1 MKIYDCCMF
10 FDEEMLLGLR
20 LKTLNKYVDKFIIVE
35 SKYTHSG
42 DKKKLIF
49 DINKYTEF
57 KNKINYIV
65 IEDPP
70 EDIEDINNDDD
81 ENQKNIKHIM
91 NALRR
96 ENYQRNKINDG
107 LKDAAPED
115 WIIISDLD
123 EIPNLDE
130 INFNTINKKIIFFKQ
145 RVFYY
150 KLNLELKNIHWIG
163 SKAVQKKN
171 LISPQWLR
179 NIKDR
184 IYPKWRLDIIFSKKK
199 YNNIFYVYAG
209 GWHFSYVKKPEDIEK
224 KLKSYLHHREYDLEP
239 LGIEKIKNFVNNKS
253 VIYDHRVDQTQYKFS
268 GTQKLEKI
276 KLNTLPPD
284 IENNINFYILNIN
297 NHIILY

>member
-20 LKTLNKYVDKFIIVE
+20 LKTLNKYIDKFIIVE

-49 DINKYTEF
+49 NINKYSEF
-57 KNKINYIV
+57 KKKINYIITEDYAEG
-65 IEDPP
+65 IEN
-70 EDIEDINNDDD
+70 INNDDN

-96 ENYQRNKINDG
+96 ENYQRNKIKDG
-107 LKDAAPED
+107 LDEAVPED

-123 EIPNLDE
+123 EIPNLNK
-130 INFNTINKKIIFFKQ
+130 INFNKINKKIIFFKQ

-150 KLNLELKNIHWIG
+150 KLNLELKKIHWIG

-184 IYPKWRLDIIFSKKK
+184 IYSKWRLDIIFSKKK
-199 YNNIFYVYAG
+199 YNNIFYVYNG
-209 GWHFSYVKKPEDIEK
+209 GWHFSFIKKPEDIEK
-224 KLKSYLHHREYDLEP
+224 KLKSYLHHREYD
-239 LGIEKIKNFVNNKS
+239 
-253 VIYDHRVDQTQYKFS
+253 FS
-268 GTQKLEKI
+268 GSQKLEKI
-276 KLNTLPPD
+276 SLDYLPPD
-284 IENNINFYILNIN
+284 IENNINFYKEWLD
-297 NHIILY
+297 

>member
-20 LKTLNKYVDKFIIVE
+20 LKTLNKYIDKFIIVE

-49 DINKYTEF
+49 NINKYSEF
-57 KNKINYIV
+57 KNKINYIITEDYAEG
-65 IEDPP
+65 IEN
-70 EDIEDINNDDD
+70 INNDDN
-81 ENQKNIKHIM
+81 ENQKNISHIM

-96 ENYQRNKINDG
+96 ENYQRNKIKDG
-107 LKDAAPED
+107 LNEAASDD

-123 EIPNLDE
+123 EIPNLDK
-130 INFNTINKKIIFFKQ
+130 INFNEINKKIIFFKQ

-150 KLNLELKNIHWIG
+150 KLNLELKKIHWIG

-184 IYPKWRLDIIFSKKK
+184 IYSKWRLDIIFSKKK
-199 YNNIFYVYAG
+199 YNNIFYINDG
-209 GWHFSYVKKPEDIEK
+209 GWHFSYIKKPEDIEK
-224 KLKSYLHHREYDLEP
+224 KLRSYLHHREYDLEP

-268 GTQKLEKI
+268 GSQKLKKI
-276 KLNTLPPD
+276 ELDNLPPD
-284 IENNINFYILNIN
+284 VENNVNFYKEWLE
-297 NHIILY
+297 

>member
-1 MKIYDCCMF
+1 MF

-20 LKTLNKYVDKFIIVE
+20 LKTLNKYIDKFIIVE

-49 DINKYTEF
+49 NINKYSEF
-57 KNKINYIV
+57 KSKINYIV
-65 IEDPP
+65 TEDPP
-70 EDIEDINNDDD
+70 EDIENINNDDN

-96 ENYQRNKINDG
+96 ENYQRNKIMDG
-107 LKDAAPED
+107 LNEADPED
-115 WIIISDLD
+115 WVIISDLD
-123 EIPNLDE
+123 EIPNLDK
-130 INFNTINKKIIFFKQ
+130 INFNKINKKIIFFKQ

-150 KLNLELKNIHWIG
+150 KLNLELKKIHWIG
-163 SKAVQKKN
+163 SKAVLKKN

-184 IYPKWRLDIIFSKKK
+184 IYSRWRFDIIFSKKK
-199 YNNIFYVYAG
+199 YNNIFYMDDG
-209 GWHFSYVKKPEDIEK
+209 GWHFSYIKKPEDIEK

-239 LGIEKIKNFVNNKS
+239 LGIEKIKNFVNNKL

-268 GTQKLEKI
+268 GSQKLEKI
-276 KLNTLPPD
+276 ELNNLPPD
-284 IENNINFYILNIN
+284 VENNVNFYKEWLE
-297 NHIILY
+297 

>member
-1 MKIYDCCMF
+1 MF

-20 LKTLNKYVDKFIIVE
+20 LKTLNKYIDKFIIVE

-49 DINKYTEF
+49 NINKYSEF
-57 KNKINYIV
+57 KNKISYIV
-65 IEDPP
+65 TEDLPEGIEN
-70 EDIEDINNDDD
+70 INNDDN

-96 ENYQRNKINDG
+96 ENYQRNKIMDG
-107 LKDAAPED
+107 LNETNPED

-123 EIPNLDE
+123 EIPNLHR
-130 INFNTINKKIIFFKQ
+130 INFNKINKKIVFFKQ

-150 KLNLELKNIHWIG
+150 KLNLELKNINWIG
-163 SKAVQKKN
+163 SKAVRKKN

-184 IYPKWRLDIIFSKKK
+184 IYSKWRLDIIFSKKK
-199 YNNIFYVYAG
+199 YNNIFYIYDG
-209 GWHFSYVKKPEDIEK
+209 GWHFSYIKKPEDIEK

-268 GTQKLEKI
+268 GSQKLEKI
-276 KLNTLPPD
+276 SLDYLPSD
-284 IENNINFYILNIN
+284 IENNSNFYKEWLD
-297 NHIILY
+297 

>member
-1 MKIYDCCMF
+1 MF

-199 YNNIFYVYAG
+199 YNNIFYVYDG
-209 GWHFSYVKKPEDIEK
+209 GWHFSYIKKPEDIEK

-276 KLNTLPPD
+276 ELNTLPPD
-284 IENNINFYILNIN
+284 IENNINFYKDWLD
-297 NHIILY
+297 

>member
-1 MKIYDCCMF
+1 MF

-184 IYPKWRLDIIFSKKK
+184 IYSKWRLDIIFSKKK

-276 KLNTLPPD
+276 ELNTLPPD
-284 IENNINFYILNIN
+284 IENNINFYKDWLD
-297 NHIILY
+297 

>member
-1 MKIYDCCMF
+1 MF

-49 DINKYTEF
+49 DINKYSEF

-107 LKDAAPED
+107 LNDAAPED

-123 EIPNLDE
+123 EIPNLEE

-184 IYPKWRLDIIFSKKK
+184 IYSKWRLDIIFSKKK
-199 YNNIFYVYAG
+199 YNNIFYVYYG
-209 GWHFSYVKKPEDIEK
+209 GWHFSFVKKPDDIEK

-284 IENNINFYILNIN
+284 IENNINFYKDWLD
-297 NHIILY
+297 

>member
-1 MKIYDCCMF
+1 MF

-20 LKTLNKYVDKFIIVE
+20 LKTLNKYIDKFIIVE

-49 DINKYTEF
+49 NINKYSEF

-65 IEDPP
+65 TEDYAEGIEN
-70 EDIEDINNDDD
+70 INNNDN

-96 ENYQRNKINDG
+96 ENYQRNKIMDG
-107 LKDAAPED
+107 LNETNPED

-123 EIPNLDE
+123 EIPNLHR
-130 INFNTINKKIIFFKQ
+130 INFNKINKKIVFFKQ

-150 KLNLELKNIHWIG
+150 KLNLELKNINWIG
-163 SKAVQKKN
+163 SKAVRKKN

-184 IYPKWRLDIIFSKKK
+184 IYSKWRLDIIFSKKK
-199 YNNIFYVYAG
+199 YNNIFYIYDG
-209 GWHFSYVKKPEDIEK
+209 GWHFSYIKKPEDIEK

-253 VIYDHRVDQTQYKFS
+253 VIYDHRVDQTKYKFS
-268 GTQKLEKI
+268 GSQKLEKI
-276 KLNTLPPD
+276 SLDYLPSD
-284 IENNINFYILNIN
+284 IENNSNFYKEWLD
-297 NHIILY
+297 

>member
-1 MKIYDCCMF
+1 MF

-20 LKTLNKYVDKFIIVE
+20 LKTLDKYIDKFIIVE

-49 DINKYTEF
+49 NINKYSEF
-57 KNKINYIV
+57 KSKINYIV
-65 IEDPP
+65 TEDPP
-70 EDIEDINNDDD
+70 EGIENINNDDN

-96 ENYQRNKINDG
+96 ENYQRNKIMDG
-107 LKDAAPED
+107 LNEADPED
-115 WIIISDLD
+115 WVIISDLD
-123 EIPNLDE
+123 EIPNLDK
-130 INFNTINKKIIFFKQ
+130 INFTSINKKIIFFKQ

-150 KLNLELKNIHWIG
+150 KLNLELKNIHWVG

-179 NIKDR
+179 NIKDK

-199 YNNIFYVYAG
+199 YNNIFCVYDG
-209 GWHFSYVKKPEDIEK
+209 GWHFSYIKKPEDIEK

-253 VIYDHRVDQTQYKFS
+253 VIYDHRVDQTKYKFS
-268 GTQKLEKI
+268 GSQKLEKI
-276 KLNTLPPD
+276 ELNNLPNEID
-284 IENNINFYILNIN
+284 NNPNFYKEWLE
-297 NHIILY
+297 

>member
-1 MKIYDCCMF
+1 MF

-107 LKDAAPED
+107 LNDAAPED

-276 KLNTLPPD
+276 ELNTLPPD
-284 IENNINFYILNIN
+284 IENNINFYKDWLD
-297 NHIILY
+297 